1 MNDSLISEKNSL
13 KEPDLLSVGSRRSS
27 LSMKNGIG
35 DDLSENSDL
44 EEAGNDM
51 EPADGW
57 DFAAQ
62 KLDPKSQPS
71 FWKKLGSA
79 AAYYGGKTVGKIG
92 GILATLFNF
101 LTFGKFTGIGS
112 WTGLWKG
119 VFSRKRDYQ
128 RARNRKAIPG
138 WDGAQ
143 FEKRSKYQIDI
154 DFRRVPDIWAYPI
167 AEDPMDAEGK
177 EKPPVISVHTN
188 QVSRDLTL
196 NEEQE
201 TGHSGIGIEFN
212 RKNPRTGELERK
224 TKDSNFRFVDY
235 GRPYRAFGETD
246 IAAACNDRLSNG
258 LLVTELLIRVNR
270 DLDSAVCL
278 LFDGILQEQHL
289 LMLQGVFCVDVTD
302 DQFIGCFAAGCGTF
316 ITATAASFAASCER
330 DHRHAQAQE
339 NDKYFLHHDNFL
351 LLLNNDNRPWWPHL

>member
-1 MNDSLISEKNSL
+1 MDELNPFEDIAPYND
-13 KEPDLLSVGSRRSS
+13 
-27 LSMKNGIG
+27 
-35 DDLSENSDL
+35 
-44 EEAGNDM
+44 EEAA
-51 EPADGW
+51 EA
-57 DFAAQ
+57 
-62 KLDPKSQPS
+62 LSR
-71 FWKKLGSA
+71 
-79 AAYYGGKTVGKIG
+79 
-92 GILATLFNF
+92 LAEHPNVPW
-101 LTFGKFTGIGS
+101 I
-112 WTGLWKG
+112 
-119 VFSRKRDYQ
+119 
-128 RARNRKAIPG
+128 
-138 WDGAQ
+138 
-143 FEKRSKYQIDI
+143 SKYIFSNQPETYLRDI
-154 DFRRVPDIWAYPI
+154 LRSI
-167 AEDPMDAEGK
+167 
-177 EKPPVISVHTN
+177 
-188 QVSRDLTL
+188 
-196 NEEQE
+196 
-201 TGHSGIGIEFN
+201 
-212 RKNPRTGELERK
+212 RTGELERK

-258 LLVTELLIRVNR
+258 LLVTELLIRVDR